1 MARRRSKRKRRA
13 AQPRSKAQEKK
24 QEPARDFNE
33 PWLQQR
39 TGLIFMAV
47 LSLGLGGF
55 IAWQLVPAE
64 GVFRAILWGLG
75 FGAALWGVFGLS
87 LAFNTWVRRRR

>member
-13 AQPRSKAQEKK
+13 AQPREKK

-33 PWLQQR
+33 PWLQRR

-55 IAWQLVPAE
+55 IAWQLVPSE
-64 GVFRAILWGLG
+64 GVFWAILWGLG
-75 FGAALWGVFGLS
+75 FAVALWGVFGLS